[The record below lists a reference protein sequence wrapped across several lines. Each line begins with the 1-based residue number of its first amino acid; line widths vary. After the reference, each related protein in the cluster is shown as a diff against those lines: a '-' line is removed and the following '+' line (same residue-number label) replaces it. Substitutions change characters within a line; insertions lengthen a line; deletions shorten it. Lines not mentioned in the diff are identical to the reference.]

1 MPEQTDSRKN
11 TNAFMKSFTIPGAN
25 LRNFY
30 RYTTYFA
37 KILAGIFIAA
47 AKYAFKNIVM
57 ASGCPFYKKYP
68 SILNKNDEYFMSM
81 AYNQAIDAWECGESP
96 IGAVA
101 VLDGEIIASAHN
113 SVSTL
118 NDPTAHAEMQVI
130 TQAARVVG
138 DWRLNDVTLYVTKE
152 PCPMCSGA
160 IIMSRVGMVVFGV
173 RDAKMGCL
181 GGCCS
186 LQNLERINHRPVI
199 KFGILETE
207 CLALIQSFFQEK
219 RQQKH
224 FGNMVSEDFQ
234 ALETKQGQALETK

>member
-1 MPEQTDSRKN
+1 MKLFMAVIRKIFTTNSR
-11 TNAFMKSFTIPGAN
+11 N
-25 LRNFY
+25 LYKYAEN
-30 RYTTYFA
+30 FA
-37 KILAGIFIAA
+37 KILAGIFIADEE
-47 AKYAFKNIVM
+47 YAFKNIIM
-57 ASGCPFYKKYP
+57 ANGCPFCKKYP
-68 SILNKNDEYFMSM
+68 SVLDKNDEYFMSM

-101 VLDGEIIASAHN
+101 VLNDEIIASAYN
-113 SVSTL
+113 SVSKL
-118 NDPTAHAEMQVI
+118 NDPTAHAEMLVI
-130 TQAARVVG
+130 TQAAKVVG

-160 IIMSRVGMVVFGV
+160 IIMSRVGVVVFGV

-186 LQNLERINHRPVI
+186 MQNLEKINHRPLV

-219 RQQKH
+219 RHQKH
-224 FGNMVSEDFQ
+224 S
-234 ALETKQGQALETK
+234 